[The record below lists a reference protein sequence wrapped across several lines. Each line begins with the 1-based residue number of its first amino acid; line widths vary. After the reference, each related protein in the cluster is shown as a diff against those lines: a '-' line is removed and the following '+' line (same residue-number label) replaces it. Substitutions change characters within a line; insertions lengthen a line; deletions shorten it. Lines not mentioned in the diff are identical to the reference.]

1 MQRFTFRLENVL
13 RIRRKLEE
21 GVQRDFS
28 RALGML
34 LRVKAEL
41 EGAVSR
47 LRVFIREN
55 RLSEGETFTAFEIVA
70 IDNYIT
76 LVEREIKRLRAVEK
90 DREEEVARVRRILND
105 AKKARKVIENLK
117 ERKYE
122 RYLAELNREETIEL
136 DDVGQKIGLSRENL
150 AMQDVSIEDM

>member
-13 RIRRKLEE
+13 RIRRRLEE

-70 IDNYIT
+70 IDNYIA
-76 LVEREIKRLRAVEK
+76 LVEREIKRLRAVEE

-122 RYLAELNREETIEL
+122 RYLAELNREEMIEL
-136 DDVGQKIGLSRENL
+136 DEVGQKIGLSRENL
-150 AMQDVSIEDM
+150 AMQDVPIEDM

>member
-70 IDNYIT
+70 IDNYIA

-90 DREEEVARVRRILND
+90 GREEEVARVRRVLND

-122 RYLAELNREETIEL
+122 RYLADLNREETIEL
-136 DDVGQKIGLSRENL
+136 DDVGQKIGLRRENL
-150 AMQDVSIEDM
+150 AMQDVPIEDM

>member
-1 MQRFTFRLENVL
+1 VQRFTFRLENVL
-13 RIRRKLEE
+13 RLRRKLEE

-55 RLSEGETFTAFEIVA
+55 RLSEGETFTAYEIVA
-70 IDNYIT
+70 IDNYIA

-90 DREEEVARVRRILND
+90 EREEEVARVRRILND

-117 ERKYE
+117 ERKHE

-150 AMQDVSIEDM
+150 AMQDVTIEDM

>member
-70 IDNYIT
+70 IDNYIV
-76 LVEREIKRLRAVEK
+76 LVEREIKRLRAAEK

-122 RYLAELNREETIEL
+122 RYLADLNREETIEL
-136 DDVGQKIGLSRENL
+136 DDVGQKIGLRRENL
-150 AMQDVSIEDM
+150 AMQDVPIEDM

>member
-1 MQRFTFRLENVL
+1 VQRFTFRLENVL

-70 IDNYIT
+70 IDNYIV
-76 LVEREIKRLRAVEK
+76 LVEREIKRLRAAEK

-122 RYLAELNREETIEL
+122 RYLADLNREETIEL
-136 DDVGQKIGLSRENL
+136 DDVGQKIGLRRENL
-150 AMQDVSIEDM
+150 AMQDVPIEDM